1 MSKTILVVDDDAII
15 RRVCRAGLEANGYRV
30 IELVEGSKV
39 IKTIKQEGVD
49 LVILDIFMDGQ
60 EGMETAFM
68 LLREHE
74 DIPVIMISSD
84 ADYLEQADMIVQ
96 ATIQKP
102 INISVL
108 KETVENLL

>member
-1 MSKTILVVDDDAII
+1 M
-15 RRVCRAGLEANGYRV
+15 
-30 IELVEGSKV
+30 
-39 IKTIKQEGVD
+39 
-49 LVILDIFMDGQ
+49 VILDIFMDGQ

-84 ADYLEQADMIVQ
+84 ADYLEQADMLVQ

-108 KETVENLL
+108 QETVENLL